1 MLLQL
6 KLEFENNLQ
15 KSNETDQRTGPQ
27 LANIYRRVATYIFR
41 ENVSRGGITIT
52 PLTVMQTK
60 KQSNF

>member
-15 KSNETDQRTGPQ
+15 KSIETDQRTDPQ

-41 ENVSRGGITIT
+41 EYVSRGE
-52 PLTVMQTK
+52 
-60 KQSNF
+60 KQ